1 MYIGGQFD
9 YCSTQRSVNKTKH
22 VNMQDCTKI
31 DFDLRLRL
39 YQTQNTRFKAISRFG
54 SDLKHS
60 KQYQLHTYLHKE
72 NSSDLIICGNGQGEF
87 FLGENNNKKQR

>member
-1 MYIGGQFD
+1 
-9 YCSTQRSVNKTKH
+9 
-22 VNMQDCTKI
+22 MQDCTKI

-54 SDLKHS
+54 SDLTHS

-72 NSSDLIICGNGQGEF
+72 NYSTSLSAEMAKENFSQGKIITK
-87 FLGENNNKKQR
+87 NNVRVT